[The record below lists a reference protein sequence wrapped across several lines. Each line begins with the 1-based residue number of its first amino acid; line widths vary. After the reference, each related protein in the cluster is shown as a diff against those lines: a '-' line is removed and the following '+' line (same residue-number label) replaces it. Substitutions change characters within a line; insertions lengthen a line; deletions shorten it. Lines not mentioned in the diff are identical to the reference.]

1 MISYIMYCLNIF
13 FIVLSIIIVLYILT
27 GVFNFGKRFRLFIL
41 ILMEPMLTPMQK
53 LVRNSIMNCLTVD
66 ISPYILLILSVYLQ
80 RLCSYVVGL

>member
-66 ISPYILLILSVYLQ
+66 ISPYMLLILSVYLQ

>member
-80 RLCSYVVGL
+80 RLCSYIVGL

>member
-13 FIVLSIIIVLYILT
+13 FIVLSIIIVLYIPT

>member
-53 LVRNSIMNCLTVD
+53 LVRNSIMNCFTVD
-66 ISPYILLILSVYLQ
+66 ISPYILLIFSVYLQ
-80 RLCSYVVGL
+80 RLCSYIVGL

>member
-66 ISPYILLILSVYLQ
+66 ISPYILLILLVYLQ

>member
-41 ILMEPMLTPMQK
+41 ILMEPVLTPMQK

>member
-41 ILMEPMLTPMQK
+41 ILMEPVLTPMQK
-53 LVRNSIMNCLTVD
+53 LVRNSIMNCFTVD

-80 RLCSYVVGL
+80 RLCSYIVGL

>member
-1 MISYIMYCLNIF
+1 MISYIIYCLNIF